1 MVHGIQVGLAPKSHN
16 LMAQINLLCCRAGG
30 IDFVIQLDRVIGVVE
45 SGPLTPLPYAG
56 DAFEGL
62 VDAIGQVMPRV
73 NLAQM
78 LGARS
83 DEGGI
88 LVVVMDKGGSLALRV
103 QQVKTMINVDGEQ
116 LLTNTSAARAKHD
129 LFMSV
134 VESGGESYF
143 LLDVD
148 RLALSD
154 ALQILP
160 PDGEVML
167 AESLPLAVEE
177 ETLADTHIPYLLVEI
192 SGETYA
198 FESAE
203 VEELHVSGP
212 VRPMPGAPPWVLGLI
227 DLRGK
232 PMIALS
238 TAMLLGRAQS
248 EARDVCL
255 VTQLKGG
262 LEVALFVDRALG
274 LDRFSPGL
282 IYPMAQSMAGVQ
294 SYFVLEVDRIVG
306 IISATNLVEQIVE
319 QLVSAVPTAP
329 WNSGEKPATQETAP
343 HHQLLTVRVGDEW
356 FGLTLE
362 RIERIL
368 SSVRLTAL
376 PSDVAH
382 FDGMADVGDGII
394 PVIDLRKQV
403 ASSEGI
409 HSASVK
415 DQPPCIL
422 TLLEGAM
429 AGILVDQVLSI
440 RNVPADRFEPVKDG
454 TKLPISHV
462 VPLDGRMVSV
472 LTIDRLLPA
481 A

>member
-1 MVHGIQVGLAPKSHN
+1 
-16 LMAQINLLCCRAGG
+16 MAQINLLCCTTSG
-30 IDFVIQLDRVIGVVE
+30 IDMVIQLDRVIGVVE
-45 SGPLTPLPYAG
+45 SGPLTPLPYAE

-62 VDAIGQVMPRV
+62 VEAIGQVMPRV

-78 LGARS
+78 LGAKL
-83 DEGGI
+83 DDGGI

-103 QQVKTMINVDGEQ
+103 QQVNSMISIDGEQ
-116 LLTNTSAARAKHD
+116 LLANTTAARARHE

-134 VESGGESYF
+134 VESGGKEYF

-154 ALQILP
+154 SLRIMP

-167 AESLPLAVEE
+167 AESLPPALEAEAS
-177 ETLADTHIPYLLVEI
+177 ADTHVPYLLVDV

-198 FESAE
+198 FESDE

-212 VRPMPGAPPWVLGLI
+212 VRPMPGAPDWILGLI
-227 DLRGK
+227 DLRGR
-232 PMIALS
+232 PMLALS
-238 TAMLLGRAQS
+238 AAALLGRPRS
-248 EARDVCL
+248 EAREVCL
-255 VTQLKGG
+255 VTQLEGG

-274 LDRFSPGL
+274 LERYSPAT
-282 IYPMAQSMAGVQ
+282 IHPMTQSMAGVR

-306 IISATNLVEQIVE
+306 IINVQSLVEQVKQ
-319 QLVSAVPTAP
+319 QLLDSVPVAP
-329 WNSGEKPATQETAP
+329 WSSEEKPAAQEPAP
-343 HHQLLTVRVGDEW
+343 HQQLLTVRVGEEW
-356 FGLTLE
+356 FGLTLD

-368 SSVRLTAL
+368 SSVRLTSL

-382 FDGMADVGDGII
+382 FDGMADVGDGVV
-394 PVIDLRKQV
+394 PVIDLRKQMGHRPPTSSGE
-403 ASSEGI
+403 AS
-409 HSASVK
+409 

-440 RNVPADRFEPVKDG
+440 RDIPADRFEPVKDG
-454 TKLPISHV
+454 TKLPVSHV

>member
-1 MVHGIQVGLAPKSHN
+1 
-16 LMAQINLLCCRAGG
+16 MAQINLLCCKAGD

-78 LGARS
+78 LGARA

-116 LLTNTSAARAKHD
+116 LLVNTSAARARHD

-154 ALQILP
+154 SLKIML

-167 AESLPLAVEE
+167 AESLPLAAEE
-177 ETLADTHIPYLLVEI
+177 EPLADTHIPYLLVEI
-192 SGETYA
+192 GGETYA

-212 VRPMPGAPPWVLGLI
+212 VRPMPGAPDWVLGLI

-238 TAMLLGRAQS
+238 TAMLLGRPQS

-255 VTQLKGG
+255 VTQLEGG

-274 LDRFSPGL
+274 LDRFSPDS
-282 IYPMAQSMAGVQ
+282 IHPMAQAMAGVR
-294 SYFVLEVDRIVG
+294 SYFVLEADRIVG
-306 IISATNLVEQIVE
+306 IISATNLLEQIMA
-319 QLVSAVPTAP
+319 QLVAAVPAP
-329 WNSGEKPATQETAP
+329 SWNSGEKPASQEAAP

-376 PSDVAH
+376 PSDVLH
-382 FDGMADVGDGII
+382 FDGMADVGDGVV

-403 ASSEGI
+403 ATSQGVLSTGE
-409 HSASVK
+409 K
-415 DQPPCIL
+415 DHPPCIL

-440 RNVPADRFEPVKDG
+440 RNVPADRFEAVKDG